1 MLWIFDESVATR
13 GAASLLLDVFISLIR
28 QWVLRS
34 GYWRNPRPTMAFD
47 GGTALTEQLRRNAE
61 TLHRRAWR
69 LNFLWGACGLVI
81 YLMLPLSSH
90 WNWIVLMLFTKAAYS
105 YLKNRRGRRPLEQG
119 LLSIGSR
126 PDARATY
133 RDQLEG
139 KLDGLRLWNGS
150 MTMKNINLIGGG
162 VLVLL
167 IVLNAAMLAK
177 LHYRPYLEIDRGRLW
192 QFSIGVVILAVYWL
206 FMKRCN
212 DRAAKAIQQEID
224 AMDELLTPQSD

>member
-1 MLWIFDESVATR
+1 
-13 GAASLLLDVFISLIR
+13 
-28 QWVLRS
+28 
-34 GYWRNPRPTMAFD
+34 
-47 GGTALTEQLRRNAE
+47 
-61 TLHRRAWR
+61 
-69 LNFLWGACGLVI
+69 
-81 YLMLPLSSH
+81 
-90 WNWIVLMLFTKAAYS
+90 
-105 YLKNRRGRRPLEQG
+105 LEQG
-119 LLSIGSR
+119 FLSIGSS

-133 RDQLEG
+133 RNQLEG